1 MADDIHDPG
10 YLFKTLLEYL
20 PDHVYVKDRDSRFVL
35 LNQASAR
42 AQGWS
47 SPEEGIGKSNFDTY
61 SAEAARQ
68 ITASEK
74 RILETG
80 EPILG
85 VEEHVTSKNGEELWV
100 SSSKI
105 PLRGKDGQPIGT
117 MGISRDIT
125 EHKEAELRAGHY
137 AREMVAIKEGME
149 EDIRM
154 AGELQKTFFPSTYP
168 VFPAGASAADSCVEF
183 LHHHLACGGLVSG
196 DLCLIRKLSET
207 SAGIFLSD
215 VMGLGVRAALGTA
228 LIRAMVGELEPCA
241 LDPGE
246 YLQRMNALLLPLL
259 RQADIRHSTTA
270 CYLVVD
276 VAKGLIRFANAGH
289 PPPLYVDSRR
299 RQVRWLDAGDG
310 KGLPLAADGG
320 EGATYATFSQEVA
333 PGDAVALFTDGL
345 VRVRGAG
352 GEAFGPQRL
361 LACAERNRAA
371 GLDDLFT
378 ALVDEARAFAN
389 HGIFNDD
396 VCVAG
401 FKLRYMLGEGA
412 AQCRQGDADG

>member
-1 MADDIHDPG
+1 MADDIHDPD

-42 AQGWS
+42 AQGWT
-47 SPEEGIGKSNFDTY
+47 SPEEGVGKSNFDTY

-68 ITASEK
+68 ITASER

-80 EPILG
+80 EPLLG
-85 VEEHVTSKNGEELWV
+85 VEEHLTSKNGEERWV

-105 PLRGKDGQPIGT
+105 PLRGKEGQPIGT

-125 EHKEAELRAGHY
+125 EHKEAELRALHY

-168 VFPAGASAADSCVEF
+168 VFPAGASAAASCVEF
-183 LHHHLACGGLVSG
+183 LHRHLACGGLVSG

-228 LIRAMVGELEPCA
+228 LIRAMVGELEPYA

-246 YLQRMNALLLPLL
+246 YLERMNALLLPIL

-276 VAKGLIRFANAGH
+276 VAAGRIRFANAGH
-289 PPPLYVDSRR
+289 PPPLYFDSRR
-299 RQVRWLDAGDG
+299 QQVRRLDAGDG
-310 KGLPLAADGG
+310 QEPPLAAVAGT
-320 EGATYATFSQEVA
+320 TYATFSQAIA

-352 GEAFGPQRL
+352 GEAFGAQRL
-361 LACAERNRAA
+361 LACAERNRTA

-396 VCVAG
+396 VCIAG
-401 FKLRYMLGEGA
+401 FKLRHVLGEGA
-412 AQCRQGDADG
+412 AQ